1 VSDKKGGPKAA
12 LSITATIVRPVT
24 FMEMLVMPGFE
35 LDEGRFSFFAKPDH
49 DLRRTGAWEYA
60 NA

>member
-12 LSITATIVRPVT
+12 LSITATIVRPAT
-24 FMEMLVMPGFE
+24 FMEMLVMPGFWTRE
-35 LDEGRFSFFAKPDH
+35 ASAFSPSRTTI
-49 DLRRTGAWEYA
+49 RRTGAWEYA